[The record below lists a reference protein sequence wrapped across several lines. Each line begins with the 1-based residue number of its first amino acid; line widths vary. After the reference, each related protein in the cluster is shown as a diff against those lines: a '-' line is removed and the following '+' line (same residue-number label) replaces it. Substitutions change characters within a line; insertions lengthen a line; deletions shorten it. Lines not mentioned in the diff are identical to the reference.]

1 MNKLY
6 KVLSLGLMAS
16 VALSSVPAQA
26 GVGNTAKAVADAG
39 KAGANIF
46 VEATTATAKG
56 LSKIAATGY
65 ENAHVLRVIAISGLA
80 AMGLYTLGNKLSKS
94 FKRERKASGYTD
106 ATLGFMES
114 TGRYASAGALILGT
128 GLAFEFIRRG
138 FSNELDA
145 FNAWEAA
152 QVAAVK

>member
-26 GVGNTAKAVADAG
+26 GVGDTAKAVAQAG
-39 KAGANIF
+39 KDGASTF
-46 VEATTATAKG
+46 VRAVTATAGG
-56 LSKIAATGY
+56 LSSIAATGY

-80 AMGLYTLGNKLSKS
+80 TMGLYTLGNKLSKS
-94 FKRERKASGYTD
+94 FKRERKSAGLTD
-106 ATLGFMES
+106 STLGFMES
-114 TGRYASAGALILGT
+114 AGRYASAGALILGT

-138 FSNELDA
+138 FGAELDA
-145 FNAWEAA
+145 HKLWEAA
-152 QVAAVK
+152 QVVAVK

>member
-1 MNKLY
+1 M
-6 KVLSLGLMAS
+6 
-16 VALSSVPAQA
+16 
-26 GVGNTAKAVADAG
+26 
-39 KAGANIF
+39 
-46 VEATTATAKG
+46 
-56 LSKIAATGY
+56 
-65 ENAHVLRVIAISGLA
+65 LRVIAISGLA